1 MRSHLNCKFLIWQ
14 SNYTLKGVDLIIF
27 YVIRC
32 FDLIL
37 VTFFFIT
44 KLYTLDDT
52 VVGVYILRNR
62 KIVIVSR
69 DVSF

>member
-1 MRSHLNCKFLIWQ
+1 
-14 SNYTLKGVDLIIF
+14 LIIF